1 MTLML
6 RRCIWKVVGIVYN
19 TKRRST
25 LNLWLR
31 WNHHFVNV
39 SFRKKSFADN
49 RWDGVIGYI
58 QRLNTKNFTSF
69 FIFLSLFNFLYQT
82 LVTNYHI
89 YPSCVRRC
97 GGEGRKNVCWR
108 RKSGGIGKNEDGTR
122 RSVSIWIGADDIPEA
137 HQDLRPWCLLG
148 CLDLHSCQ
156 ECPLWWY
163 VCMLALFSTK
173 VLFDHWK

>member
-69 FIFLSLFNFLYQT
+69 FHLFCFCLIFFIKHWLQIIIYTPAAWGDVAAKGGRTSAGGGRAVVLGRTKTVRGGVWVFGLVQT
-82 LVTNYHI
+82 ISPRPTRTSAHDASWDASTSIHARNAPYD
-89 YPSCVRRC
+89 
-97 GGEGRKNVCWR
+97 GMFVC
-108 RKSGGIGKNEDGTR
+108 
-122 RSVSIWIGADDIPEA
+122 
-137 HQDLRPWCLLG
+137 
-148 CLDLHSCQ
+148 
-156 ECPLWWY
+156 
-163 VCMLALFSTK
+163 
-173 VLFDHWK
+173 